1 MTRLGAGG
9 GIEMLTASRELDALV
24 AEKVMGKP
32 GRFVNRVCINGRW
45 VDALTWISVEED
57 PANPSAG
64 QFAGRMPAPYSTDIA
79 AAWAVVEKLMM
90 QDIWIAM
97 CPYSFH
103 AQPVGWFVEY
113 FIDKDKKGGEIEAAT
128 ATLAICLA
136 ALKAVGY
143 EAKP

>member
-1 MTRLGAGG
+1 MEAGQ
-9 GIEMLTASRELDALV
+9 ELDALV
-24 AEKVMGKP
+24 AEKVMGWTNLFP
-32 GRFVNRVCINGRW
+32 VDTHAILGSRTGINARGNRHQ
-45 VDALTWISVEED
+45 L
-57 PANPSAG
+57 PS
-64 QFAGRMPAPYSTDIA
+64 YSTDIA

-128 ATLAICLA
+128 APLAICLA

-143 EAKP
+143 SL